1 MTTLERINDDF
12 LAAYKAKNM
21 EKKNFLGT
29 LKGAIQTE
37 ESKATTFRPGFVAEE
52 VVISIVKRF
61 EKSIRENISTGENT
75 DTFNRELDY
84 LKPYIP
90 LPTSSD
96 EINEFVKQAMEK
108 YPEKVAEYKSGRV
121 AVLGIF
127 MGEVMK
133 LSKGNANPKVVT
145 ELMKLALES

>member
-1 MTTLERINDDF
+1 MTTLEKINADF
-12 LAAYKAKNM
+12 SSAYKAKEM

-37 ESKATTFRPGFVAEE
+37 ESKATTFRPGFVDED

-61 EKSIRENISTGENT
+61 EKSIRENIRIGQNVES
-75 DTFNRELDY
+75 FNKELDWLIPY
-84 LKPYIP
+84 LPIP
-90 LPTSSD
+90 FSD
-96 EINEFVKQAMEK
+96 EDINIFIRHAMDK
-108 YPEKVAEYKSGRV
+108 YPEKVTEYKSGKV
-121 AVLGIF
+121 AVLGLF

-145 ELMKLALES
+145 ELMKLALKS